1 MASPRPSEA
10 GLTNAPECSRARSD
24 GAYAKLRPG
33 AEEARARGLPPG
45 HEGLR
50 VDGAGSFVDNPA
62 LTPAHGRAGDGKDSS
77 DHVSGHR

>member
-1 MASPRPSEA
+1 MLQRKERRGLRKAATVEPR
-10 GLTNAPECSRARSD
+10 RSV
-24 GAYAKLRPG
+24 R
-33 AEEARARGLPPG
+33 RLPPG

-50 VDGAGSFVDNPA
+50 VDGTGSFVDNPA